1 MGCVFSREHM
11 ERILELADHNKIPLV
26 VDEVYYGQVFD
37 KQEVLSFGHL
47 TKDVPVIVVS
57 G

>member
-1 MGCVFSREHM
+1 M